1 MATDRKFTTP
11 ERPTPRTAWVRLDPR
26 DLRERAS
33 ARHMLPF
40 HDPEWDAICIAYDD
54 TVFYALGGV
63 AA

>member
-1 MATDRKFTTP
+1 MAADRKLTAP

-40 HDPEWDAICIAYDD
+40 HDPEWDAICIVVGGVCY
-54 TVFYALGGV
+54 YALGGV